1 MCCPLALS
9 SVIKSPG
16 TELPV
21 LAAPRPPRVS
31 AVRNGVLPSLRPPPI
46 RKKGPFK
53 TLACYPIWPTSCL
66 HFPSLAA
73 LSISPM
79 GLFATFHDDLCDL
92 QLWPIFFDLI

>member
-31 AVRNGVLPSLRPPPI
+31 AVRNGVLPSL
-46 RKKGPFK
+46 
-53 TLACYPIWPTSCL
+53 LA
-66 HFPSLAA
+66 PSSDKEEGTFQDISLLPNLAN
-73 LSISPM
+73 
-79 GLFATFHDDLCDL
+79 
-92 QLWPIFFDLI
+92 